1 MDELLLL
8 AGDPIR
14 RGWHRDGVVVSEE
27 EHAIKQALL
36 RLACDD
42 GRSTAAAFHG
52 DYSIFEIELRELVA
66 GVVTL
71 QALVLQDG
79 SDLSKGDFA
88 IFKACQV
95 HT

>member
-1 MDELLLL
+1 MEELLLL

-14 RGWHRDGVVVSEE
+14 RGWHGDGVVVAEE
-27 EHAIKQALL
+27 EHTIQQALL

-42 GRSTAAAFHG
+42 GRSTAAAFLG
-52 DYSIFEIELRELVA
+52 EGSILQIELSELIA

-71 QALVLQDG
+71 KALVLQNR
-79 SDLSKGDFA
+79 SDLGKGDFA
-88 IFKACQV
+88 IFKACEV

>member
-14 RGWHRDGVVVSEE
+14 RGWHGDGVVVAEE
-27 EHAIKQALL
+27 EHTIQQALL
-36 RLACDD
+36 WLADDD

-52 DYSIFEIELRELVA
+52 KGSVLQIELCELIA

-71 QALVLQDG
+71 KAFVLQDG
-79 SDLSKGDFA
+79 SDLGKGDFA